1 MFLVWLKAT
10 ITLAG
15 HCRLFRCWTPSTWCW
30 SCEASEDQ
38 RLDELLQKGTQA
50 TSPAPL
56 SSAST
61 VRSLP
66 HSPPHEASIDSF
78 LFLFFFCQCHLA
90 CGILVAWPGIEP
102 MPPTV
107 EARSLNHW
115 ASRKSPE
122 VLLSFG
128 GKDKKAK
135 MTHHPL
141 PRKSLPFYLFLQTLN
156 FLFSIGI

>member
-15 HCRLFRCWTPSTWCW
+15 HCRLFRRWTPSTWCW

-38 RLDELLQKGTQA
+38 RLDELLQEGTQA
-50 TSPAPL
+50 TSAAPL
-56 SSAST
+56 SFAST
-61 VRSLP
+61 VGSLP

-102 MPPTV
+102 VSPTV

-115 ASRKSPE
+115 TSRKVLRFYSVLVEKIRKQKWLIIHCPE
-122 VLLSFG
+122 NLC
-128 GKDKKAK
+128 AI
-135 MTHHPL
+135 
-141 PRKSLPFYLFLQTLN
+141 LFISAN
-156 FLFSIGI
+156 FKLFI